1 MNTNV
6 HILSALVFMFNLQS
20 DRDIRIMGK
29 DRYDVLRGDVYD
41 KLPSYF
47 EMYDYN
53 AHKALNGID
62 AGLTIEFTMDGI
74 TYTLEYGIA
83 HGVDVPYPINDNLGY
98 KWLPKDKDMECDMLT
113 QFKVTIGLA
122 PTAKR
127 VTIDF
132 SVVVDENNDD
142 DLTED
147 MIPDTREAPDDVV
160 TSAYNPEEYLTR
172 SKSVASLI
180 SIFNECIERDVVI
193 LGADTYSVFRS
204 RVFKDVTDFVMN
216 DDLSFPCSTIR
227 GLSLHFH
234 ISGKEFVLHYRTQSH
249 GTPPEPTIEDT
260 SNYNIEGGRLE
271 IYVLLNPVV

>member
-1 MNTNV
+1 MNTNE

-83 HGVDVPYPINDNLGY
+83 HGVDVPYPINDKLGY
-98 KWLPKDKDMECDMLT
+98 KWLPKDKDMECDMLK
-113 QFKVTIGLA
+113 FKVTIGLA

-147 MIPDTREAPDDVV
+147 MIPDTREAPFALA
-160 TSAYNPEEYLTR
+160 TEEYLTR
-172 SKSVASLI
+172 SKSVALLI

-216 DDLSFPCSTIR
+216 DDLSFPCSTIG